1 MQDAEASQIPSTLA
15 STPQVED
22 EEGEDEEESDR
33 GQPSRWSVS
42 SLGDASEVGLSV
54 HRHVG
59 EDVTVKVGDAARV
72 FCRTDDAWFDGQVSA
87 MHALSRVSVEFQA
100 GDAIRRKTLSLT
112 SAELFL
118 EPGLVETDPGWPV
131 VHAQESGPWQ
141 CGACTFTNSPLLPH
155 CEICETPRE
164 VRRQAELA
172 TAAQATEAEVR
183 RQAELTG
190 AARAA
195 AARATEAEVRRRAD
209 LAAAAQAAEAEVRR
223 QSSAAAGAAADAC
236 GTRPVV
242 DLTQRDA
249 RGRKQGP
256 MTREEL
262 VRMPTFNRAPRGA
275 EPCPICM
282 SALTEGQSL
291 RRLPCFHVFCAECID
306 THLTTER
313 PDMPAQPFCPTC
325 RMEVRDGI

>member
-223 QSSAAAGAAADAC
+223 QADLAAAAQAAVAGATETEVRRRAEEDAASAAAAAA
-236 GTRPVV
+236 RRRRRH
-242 DLTQRDA
+242 LRR
-249 RGRKQGP
+249 RGRQ
-256 MTREEL
+256 
-262 VRMPTFNRAPRGA
+262 
-275 EPCPICM
+275 
-282 SALTEGQSL
+282 
-291 RRLPCFHVFCAECID
+291 RR
-306 THLTTER
+306 T
-313 PDMPAQPFCPTC
+313 PFCLERHSC
-325 RMEVRDGI
+325 RTSRSHGPVPWHWLQPSLKRKRR

>member
-1 MQDAEASQIPSTLA
+1 MQDA
-15 STPQVED
+15 
-22 EEGEDEEESDR
+22 EEESDR

-87 MHALSRVSVEFQA
+87 VHALSRVSVEFQA
-100 GDAIRRKTLSLT
+100 GDGIRRKTLSLT

-118 EPGLVETDPGWPV
+118 EPGLVETDPGLPV

-141 CGACTFTNSPLLPH
+141 CGACTFSNSPLLPH

-164 VRRQAELA
+164 AEVSRQAELL

-183 RQAELTG
+183 RQAELAA

-195 AARATEAEVRRRAD
+195 AARATEAEVRRRAEEEAAS
-209 LAAAAQAAEAEVRR
+209 AAAAAARRRRRAEEE
-223 QSSAAAGAAADAC
+223 AAAAVAAAAAAVHPADPP
-236 GTRPVV
+236 T
-242 DLTQRDA
+242 A
-249 RGRKQGP
+249 RNCR
-256 MTREEL
+256 
-262 VRMPTFNRAPRGA
+262 RA
-275 EPCPICM
+275 
-282 SALTEGQSL
+282 
-291 RRLPCFHVFCAECID
+291 
-306 THLTTER
+306 
-313 PDMPAQPFCPTC
+313 
-325 RMEVRDGI
+325 